1 MKLMQ
6 RSSAAKP
13 MVATTLES
21 LTNGTVMPKITKR
34 MVKNLEPALVGDRSP

>member
-1 MKLMQ
+1 MKFTQ

-13 MVATTLES
+13 IVATKLES

-34 MVKNLEPALVGDRSP
+34 MVKNLEPPVVGDRSP